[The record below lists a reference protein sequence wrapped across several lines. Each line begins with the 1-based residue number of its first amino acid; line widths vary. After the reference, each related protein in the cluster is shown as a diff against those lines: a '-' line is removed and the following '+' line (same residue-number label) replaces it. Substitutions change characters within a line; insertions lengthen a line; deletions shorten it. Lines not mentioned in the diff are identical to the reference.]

1 MIEVEPGDWDA
12 LLARLGVDD
21 VYLRREY
28 VESACTIE
36 PGTPTF
42 LSEGE
47 VVFACIVREFRG
59 ALDVTTPYGY
69 GGPVAGPRDADAFYG
84 AYREWCRERGVVST
98 FVRFHPLYDNQR
110 YARIAVEPLG
120 STVAWRLR
128 AGELFERMH
137 SHHRRVVRKAQ
148 RAGLE
153 VSVEEAPSLDEFAV
167 LYERTMARLE
177 ADSFYLFTAE
187 YWESLQALPLL
198 LANARLDGEPVAS
211 VLCFAAKPWLH
222 YHLGAS
228 SEEGRRVG
236 ASHLVLYE
244 TASWARAK
252 EYELFHL
259 GGGVGGRADSLY
271 EFKSRF
277 DPGAE
282 REFAIGRAIHDETAY
297 HDLVDATGGA
307 NSSGFFPAYRDT
319 SRR

>member
-1 MIEVEPGDWDA
+1 MEVAAGEWNA
-12 LLARLGVDD
+12 LLARLGLED

-36 PGTPTF
+36 PGAPTF
-42 LSEGE
+42 LSEGD
-47 VVFACIVREFRG
+47 VIFPCILRELRG

-69 GGPVAGPRDADAFYG
+69 SGPVAAAEDADAFYA
-84 AYREWCRERGVVST
+84 AYRDWCRERGVVST
-98 FVRFHPLYDNQR
+98 FVRFHPLYENQR
-110 YARIAVEPLG
+110 YARMAVEPLG

-128 AGELFERMH
+128 AGELFERLH
-137 SHHRRVVRKAQ
+137 SHHRRVIRKAQ

-153 VSVEEAPSLDEFAV
+153 VSIEEGPALSEFAA
-167 LYERTMARLE
+167 LYERTMTRLN
-177 ADSFYLFTAE
+177 ADSFYLFTSE
-187 YWESLQALPLL
+187 YWESLPALPLL
-198 LANARLDGEPVAS
+198 LASARRDDELLAS

-228 SEEGRRVG
+228 SDEGRRIG

-244 TASWARAK
+244 AGSWARA
-252 EYELFHL
+252 EGYELFHL
-259 GGGVGGRADSLY
+259 GGGVGGRADSLF

-282 REFAIGRAIHDETAY
+282 REFAIGRAIHDESAY
-297 HDLVDATGGA
+297 YDLVEATGGA
-307 NSSGFFPAYRDT
+307 DSGGFFPAYRDT